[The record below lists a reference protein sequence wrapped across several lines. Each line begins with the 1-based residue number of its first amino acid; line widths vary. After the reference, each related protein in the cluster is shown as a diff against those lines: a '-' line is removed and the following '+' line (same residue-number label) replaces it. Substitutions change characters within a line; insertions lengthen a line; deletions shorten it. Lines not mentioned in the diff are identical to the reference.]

1 MALTIEHAQ
10 TIVKD
15 YYDLKNPSE
24 EEDFLFV
31 EALEYLIYETNQSRY
46 MMELGAWYY
55 GRKQFD
61 LAEEYYLKA
70 AELKDID
77 AYQCLGYIYYYGRV
91 GKPDYKKAYTYYK
104 LASDAGD
111 LIATYKMADMYR
123 NGYYVQK
130 DVDRYVSII
139 KSLYP
144 KIKDATNVFAP
155 LPEIYSRLARIYK
168 KEGKVDEAI
177 KILLYAKDF
186 QAQRLIYNG
195 FFGDLSIMKSIVF
208 DLYQLIEFD
217 FNHVDLFD
225 LYYLL
230 RLPATLVLCINQ
242 EEHLVE
248 SKVEDQMVYITM
260 DGKNFENVDEFF
272 SHAKIQNERL
282 SAQYLNIDYV
292 EVRSWKSLNPSI

>member
-260 DGKNFENVDEFF
+260 DGKNFENVDEFL

>member
-1 MALTIEHAQ
+1 MALTIENAQ
-10 TIVKD
+10 SIVQT

-31 EALEYLIYETNQSRY
+31 EALEYLVYETNQSRY
-46 MMELGAWYY
+46 MMELGGWYY

-61 LAEEYYLKA
+61 LAEEYYLRA

-91 GKPDYKKAYTYYK
+91 EKPDYKKAYTYYK
-104 LASDAGD
+104 LASDAGN
-111 LIATYKMADMYR
+111 LIATYKLADMVR

-130 DVDRYVSII
+130 DYNQYASII

-168 KEGKVDEAI
+168 KEGKMDKAI
-177 KILLYAKDF
+177 ELLFYAKDF

-195 FFGDLSIMKSIVF
+195 FFGDLSIMKSIVL

-230 RLPATLVLCINQ
+230 QSPTTLVLCINQ
-242 EEHLVE
+242 EEHLVQ
-248 SKVEDQMVYITM
+248 SKVENQLVYITM
-260 DGKNFENVDEFF
+260 DGKNYENVDEFF

-282 SAQYLNIDYV
+282 SAQYFNTDYV
-292 EVRSWKSLNPSI
+292 EVQAWTSLNPNS